1 MSHCFARIRPG
12 FAEQDLGVMVM
23 EIALHRTGVQYAT
36 DIEYMI
42 ALRPISRMLRSRM
55 LKLSSSL
62 RDAFPLA
69 RKDVAK
75 P

>member
-1 MSHCFARIRPG
+1 
-12 FAEQDLGVMVM
+12 MVM